1 MSFGNT
7 HNTPVDTDALTR
19 IPLPAVLADYGYG
32 IQQTGPGRFHAE
44 SPDRSE
50 RLSVSRLSDGKWLY
64 RDQNHQDNKGNAI
77 NFLQTHGANG
87 FREAANALALYM
99 QPEKSAMA
107 TALLNDLDHRY
118 QDAGRDELQRFNTE
132 IPLNRF
138 VEAHGWTLDDK
149 DSTRTWEKY
158 RSPTGDS
165 IVVSPEKNFYFHQQN
180 KDQDKGGVIQFTQ
193 AHVLNNGSLGEARKY
208 LRDFSGDK
216 RPEWKMS
223 VQSRSA
229 DVVKLPQIE
238 DRKAEW
244 KALPSLSSRS
254 IHYLTAQRGLEPE
267 TLAAYGKSIRTD
279 IHQTEPRAGCE
290 PRDGRKGGE
299 LHNVAFAHVAIDKDN
314 KPVIAGW
321 EKKGP
326 GKEKTFNGFHGHRG
340 IAVFKHKDF
349 DNPDERGPDDIGFCQ
364 KMILCESSIDALSK
378 AQMDGRHPG
387 DIYVSIGGTPST
399 ASEKALSA
407 LIRKNEPQ
415 EVVLAFDNDD
425 AGHGFA
431 LATERYLAKEN
442 LKFTMPYFTA
452 RMEFPPKDFKDWNDM
467 LKPKPQER
475 NQERKRDR
483 EVGYG
488 IGG

>member
-1 MSFGNT
+1 MSFNS
-7 HNTPVDTDALTR
+7 NSAIDTDTLTR
-19 IPLPAVLADYGYG
+19 IPLPAVLADHGYG
-32 IQQTGPGRFHAE
+32 IQQTGPGRFQAE
-44 SPDRSE
+44 SPDHSE
-50 RLSVSRLSDGKWLY
+50 RLSVSRLPDGKWLY

-77 NFLQTHGANG
+77 NFLQAHGVNG
-87 FREAANALALYM
+87 FREAANALSLYT
-99 QPEKSAMA
+99 QPEKSAAA

-118 QDAGRDELQRFNTE
+118 QDAGRDELQRFNAE

-149 DSTRTWEKY
+149 ESTRTWEKY
-158 RSPTGDS
+158 RSPAGDS
-165 IVVSPEKNFYFHQQN
+165 IVISPDKNFYFHQQN

-193 AHVLNNGSLGEARKY
+193 AHVLNNGSLGDTRKY

-216 RPEWKMS
+216 RPEWKMP

-229 DVVKLPQIE
+229 DVVKLTQIE

-244 KALPSLSSRS
+244 KELSPLSPKS
-254 IHYLTAQRGLEPE
+254 IHYLTALRGLEPE
-267 TLAAYGKSIRTD
+267 TLTVYGKSIRTD
-279 IHQTEPRAGCE
+279 INHTEKGGTRQ
-290 PRDGRKGGE
+290 GGE

-326 GKEKTFNGFHGHRG
+326 GKEKAFNGFHGHRG

-349 DNPDERGPDDIGFCQ
+349 DNADERGPDDIGFCQ

-378 AQMDGRHPG
+378 AQMEGRHPG
-387 DIYVSIGGTPST
+387 DIYVSIGGTPS
-399 ASEKALSA
+399 AAAEKSLSA

-425 AGHGFA
+425 AGRGFA
-431 LATERYLAKEN
+431 VHMERHLGKEN
-442 LKFTMPYFTA
+442 LKFTMPYFTS
-452 RMEFPPKDFKDWNDM
+452 RTVFPPKDFKDWNDM
-467 LKPKPQER
+467 LKPKVPAR
-475 NQERKRDR
+475 NQDHAR
-483 EVGYG
+483 EAGLG

>member
-1 MSFGNT
+1 MSFNS
-7 HNTPVDTDALTR
+7 NSAIDTDTLTR
-19 IPLPAVLADYGYG
+19 IPLPAILADHGYG
-32 IQQTGPGRFHAE
+32 IQQTGPGRFAAE
-44 SPDRSE
+44 SADHAE
-50 RLSVSRLSDGKWLY
+50 RLSISRLPDGKWLY
-64 RDQNHQDNKGNAI
+64 RDQNHAANKGNAI
-77 NFLQTHGANG
+77 NFLQAHGASG
-87 FREAANALALYM
+87 FREAADALSPYL
-99 QPEKSAMA
+99 QTEKSTAA

-149 DSTRTWEKY
+149 ESTRTWEKY
-158 RSPTGDS
+158 RSPAGDS
-165 IVVSPEKNFYFHQQN
+165 IVISPDKNFYFHQQN

-193 AHVLNNGSLGEARKY
+193 AHVLNNGSLGEVRKY
-208 LRDFSGDK
+208 LRDFAGDQ
-216 RPEWKMS
+216 RPEWKM
-223 VQSRSA
+223 QAQQRSA

-244 KALPSLSSRS
+244 KELSPLSPKS
-254 IHYLTAQRGLEPE
+254 SHYLTALRGLEPE

-279 IHQTEPRAGCE
+279 IHQIESGGTRQ
-290 PRDGRKGGE
+290 GGE

-314 KPVIAGW
+314 QPVIAGW

-326 GKEKTFNGFHGHRG
+326 GKNKTFNGFHGHRG

-349 DNPDERGPDDIGFCQ
+349 DNADECGPDGIGFCQ

-387 DIYVSIGGTPST
+387 DVYVSIGGTPS
-399 ASEKALSA
+399 AAAEKSLSA

-425 AGHGFA
+425 AGRGFA
-431 LATERYLAKEN
+431 VHMERYLASEN
-442 LKFTMPYFTA
+442 QKFHMPMINT
-452 RMEFPPKDFKDWNDM
+452 RLEFPPKGFKDYNDM
-467 LKPKPQER
+467 IRSKTPERTQPQT
-475 NQERKRDR
+475 R
-483 EVGYG
+483 EADVG

>member
-1 MSFGNT
+1 MSFNS
-7 HNTPVDTDALTR
+7 NSAIDTDTLTR
-19 IPLPAVLADYGYG
+19 IPLPAILADHGYG
-32 IQQTGPGRFHAE
+32 IQQTGPGRFAAE
-44 SPDRSE
+44 SADHAE
-50 RLSVSRLSDGKWLY
+50 RLSISRLPDGKWLY
-64 RDQNHQDNKGNAI
+64 RDQNNQDNKGNAI
-77 NFLQTHGANG
+77 NFLQAHGASG
-87 FREAANALALYM
+87 FREAADALYPYL
-99 QPEKSAMA
+99 QTEKSAAA

-149 DSTRTWEKY
+149 ESTCTWEKY
-158 RSPTGDS
+158 RSPAGDS
-165 IVVSPEKNFYFHQQN
+165 IVISPDKNFYFHQQN

-208 LRDFSGDK
+208 LRDFAGDQ
-216 RPEWKMS
+216 RSEWKM
-223 VQSRSA
+223 QAQQRSA
-229 DVVKLPQIE
+229 DVVKLPQIK

-244 KALPSLSSRS
+244 KELSPLSPKS
-254 IHYLTAQRGLEPE
+254 THYLTALRGLEPE

-279 IHQTEPRAGCE
+279 IHQIESGGTRQ
-290 PRDGRKGGE
+290 GGE

-314 KPVIAGW
+314 QPVIAGW

-340 IAVFKHKDF
+340 IAVFKHKDY
-349 DNPDERGPDDIGFCQ
+349 DNADERGPNDIGFCQ

-387 DIYVSIGGTPST
+387 DVYVSIGGTPS
-399 ASEKALSA
+399 AAAEKSLSA

-425 AGHGFA
+425 AGRGFA
-431 LATERYLAKEN
+431 VHMERYLASEN
-442 LKFTMPYFTA
+442 QKFHMPMINT
-452 RMEFPPKDFKDWNDM
+452 RLEFPSDGLKDWNDM
-467 LKPKPQER
+467 VRPKAPAR
-475 NQERKRDR
+475 NQDR
-483 EVGYG
+483 AREAGLG

>member
-7 HNTPVDTDALTR
+7 HVDTDTLTR
-19 IPLPAVLADYGYG
+19 IPLPAVLADYGYS
-32 IQQTGPGRFHAE
+32 IQQTGHGRFQAE

-99 QPEKSAMA
+99 QPEKSAIA
-107 TALLNDLDHRY
+107 SALLNELDHRY
-118 QDAGRDELQRFNTE
+118 QDAGRDELRRFDAE

-138 VEAHGWTLDDK
+138 VEAHGWTLDEK
-149 DSTRTWEKY
+149 ESTRTWEKY

-208 LRDFSGDK
+208 LRGFSGDK
-216 RPEWKMS
+216 RPEWKMP

-229 DVVKLPQIE
+229 DAVKLPQIE
-238 DRKAEW
+238 DRKNEW
-244 KALPSLSSRS
+244 KALPSLSSKS

-279 IHQTEPRAGCE
+279 IHRTDNGA
-290 PRDGRKGGE
+290 E
-299 LHNVAFAHVAIDKDN
+299 LHNVAFAHVAIDKDK

-326 GKEKTFNGFHGHRG
+326 GKEKTFNGFQGHRG

-349 DNPDERGPDDIGFCQ
+349 DNPVERGPDEIGFCK

-387 DIYVSIGGTPST
+387 DIYVSIGGTPSV
-399 ASEKALSA
+399 ASEKALFA

-431 LATERYLAKEN
+431 LATERTLLRASQD
-442 LKFTMPYFTA
+442 LTMPHIAIRT
-452 RMEFPPKDFKDWNDM
+452 EFPPHGAKDWNDM
-467 LKPKPQER
+467 LRPKPQER
-475 NQERKRDR
+475 KRDRRDR

>member
-1 MSFGNT
+1 MSFNS
-7 HNTPVDTDALTR
+7 NSAIDTDTLTR
-19 IPLPAVLADYGYG
+19 IPLPAILADHGYG
-32 IQQTGPGRFHAE
+32 IQQTGPGRFQAE
-44 SPDRSE
+44 SPDHSE
-50 RLSVSRLSDGKWLY
+50 RLSISRLPDGKWLY
-64 RDQNHQDNKGNAI
+64 RDQNHAANKGNAI
-77 NFLQTHGANG
+77 NFLQAHGVDS
-87 FREAANALALYM
+87 FREAVNALSLYT
-99 QPEKSAMA
+99 QPEKSAAA

-118 QDAGRDELQRFNTE
+118 QDAGRDELQRFNAE

-149 DSTRTWEKY
+149 ESTLTWEKY
-158 RSPTGDS
+158 RSPAGDS
-165 IVVSPEKNFYFHQQN
+165 IVISPDKNFYFHQQN

-216 RPEWKMS
+216 RPEWKMQA
-223 VQSRSA
+223 QSRSA

-244 KALPSLSSRS
+244 KELSPLSPKS
-254 IHYLTAQRGLEPE
+254 IHYLTARRGLEPE

-279 IHQTEPRAGCE
+279 IHQIESGGTRQ
-290 PRDGRKGGE
+290 GGE

-314 KPVIAGW
+314 QPVIAGW

-349 DNPDERGPDDIGFCQ
+349 DNADERGPDDIGFCQ

-387 DIYVSIGGTPST
+387 DVYVSIGGTPSVV
-399 ASEKALSA
+399 AEKSLSA

-425 AGHGFA
+425 AGRGFA
-431 LATERYLAKEN
+431 VHMERYLASEN
-442 LKFTMPYFTA
+442 LKFSMPHFAT
-452 RMEFPPKDFKDWNDM
+452 RMEFPPKGLKDWNDIV
-467 LKPKPQER
+467 KPKAPVR
-475 NQERKRDR
+475 NQDCAR
-483 EVGYG
+483 EAGLG
-488 IGG
+488 MGG

>member
-1 MSFGNT
+1 MSFNS
-7 HNTPVDTDALTR
+7 NSAIDTDTLTR
-19 IPLPAVLADYGYG
+19 IPLPAILADHGYG
-32 IQQTGPGRFHAE
+32 IQQTGPGRFQAE
-44 SPDRSE
+44 SPDHSE
-50 RLSVSRLSDGKWLY
+50 RLSVSRMPDGKWLY

-77 NFLQTHGANG
+77 NFLQAHGVDS
-87 FREAANALALYM
+87 FREAANALSLYT
-99 QPEKSAMA
+99 QPEKSAAA

-118 QDAGRDELQRFNTE
+118 QDAGRDELQRFNAE
-132 IPLNRF
+132 IALNRF

-149 DSTRTWEKY
+149 ESTRTWEKY
-158 RSPTGDS
+158 RSPAGDS
-165 IVVSPEKNFYFHQQN
+165 IVISPDKNFYFHQQN

-193 AHVLNNGSLGEARKY
+193 AHVLNNGSLGDTRKY

-216 RPEWKMS
+216 RPEWKMP

-229 DVVKLPQIE
+229 DVVKLTQIE

-244 KALPSLSSRS
+244 KELSPLSPKS
-254 IHYLTAQRGLEPE
+254 IHYLTALRGLEPE
-267 TLAAYGKSIRTD
+267 TLTVYGKSIRTD
-279 IHQTEPRAGCE
+279 INHTEKGGTRQ
-290 PRDGRKGGE
+290 GGE

-326 GKEKTFNGFHGHRG
+326 GKEKAFNGFHGHRG

-349 DNPDERGPDDIGFCQ
+349 DNADERGPDDIGFCQ

-378 AQMDGRHPG
+378 AQMEGRHPG
-387 DIYVSIGGTPST
+387 DIYVSIGGTPS
-399 ASEKALSA
+399 AAAEKSLSA

-425 AGHGFA
+425 AGRGFA
-431 LATERYLAKEN
+431 VHMERHLGKEN
-442 LKFTMPYFTA
+442 LKFTMPYFTS
-452 RMEFPPKDFKDWNDM
+452 RTVFPPKDFKDWNDM
-467 LKPKPQER
+467 LKPKVPAR
-475 NQERKRDR
+475 NQDHAR
-483 EVGYG
+483 EAGLG